1 MDLTPVNEYI
11 AFLWSQLQYDWSV
24 FTKPWVLYTVIPAI
38 LYLVLFFVKWYILL
52 APITIPISVFRMS
65 SEDNRAENVRN
76 ELNQRL
82 K

>member
-11 AFLWSQLQYDWSV
+11 AFLWTQLQYDWDV
-24 FTKPWVLYTVIPAI
+24 FTRPWVLYTIIPAI
-38 LYLVLFFVKWYILL
+38 LYLVIFFVKWYILL

-65 SEDNRAENVRN
+65 SEDNRAENVRD
-76 ELNQRL
+76 ELNKRL

>member
-11 AFLWSQLQYDWSV
+11 AFLWTQLQYDWDV
-24 FTKPWVLYTVIPAI
+24 FTRPWVLYTIIPAI

-65 SEDNRAENVRN
+65 SEDNRAENVRD
-76 ELNQRL
+76 ELNKRL

>member
-1 MDLTPVNEYI
+1 MDLTPINEYI

-24 FTKPWVLYTVIPAI
+24 FTKPWVLYTVLPAI
-38 LYLVLFFVKWYILL
+38 LYLILFFVKWYILL

-65 SEDNRAENVRN
+65 SEENRAENVKN
-76 ELNQRL
+76 ELSQRL